1 MIAATAAVVDIDWLL
16 SSTALYRYF
25 DDCDRL
31 LYIGITGDLAVRE
44 TGHIRASAWM
54 VLTVRSTVARYG
66 SWDEA
71 ADAERA
77 AILAERPLFNRKHND
92 TPQAAERLETYLAE
106 RGLSG
111 LLTYGTVET
120 LSSLETG
127 NSAEGANPSRPV
139 RIRQAF

>member
-1 MIAATAAVVDIDWLL
+1 MITAAAAVVDIDWLL

-25 DDCDRL
+25 DEDDRL
-31 LYIGITGDLAVRE
+31 LYIGITGDLAIRE

-54 VLTVRSTVARYG
+54 MLTARSAVTRYG

-92 TPQAAERLETYLAE
+92 TPQAAERLEAYLAE

-111 LLTYGTVET
+111 LLTYGTVEA
-120 LSSLETG
+120 LNSRETG
-127 NSAEGANPSRPV
+127 SGAEGAKAPQPA